1 MLEQICQRLYGWL
14 HKNPVLQG
22 RTVYVCD
29 GSTLRLPHSPELA
42 KFYPPHSNQDGG
54 SHWPFLRI
62 VVLQDVKTGLA
73 MMPQW
78 GKETENEQSLA
89 VHAIAALPAG
99 AVVIGDRNLG
109 IFGVAFAASRCAH
122 DVIVRLTKVRAERL
136 AGRGIEPGYDRNLT
150 WRPSRWDQC
159 GGPYTADASV
169 SGRLICIPAAD
180 PNHTEAIYLFTTLE
194 IPVNQISNL
203 YAQRWN
209 VETDL
214 RSIKQ
219 TVRLQEFSARSVTGL
234 HNELLLAFAAY
245 NLVRAMMCLA
255 AAKANVPP
263 RKISFT
269 NVYALLRTFA
279 GDIYAHRHASC
290 HAPLSCTADRS
301 SDCTRMGKASPGV
314 ISSSGT
320 TRIGMKEV
328 APNCPA

>member
-1 MLEQICQRLYGWL
+1 M
-14 HKNPVLQG
+14 N
-22 RTVYVCD
+22 
-29 GSTLRLPHSPELA
+29 
-42 KFYPPHSNQDGG
+42 N
-54 SHWPFLRI
+54 HWPSTPLRHCRPGR
-62 VVLQDVKTGLA
+62 LSL
-73 MMPQW
+73 
-78 GKETENEQSLA
+78 ETEILESL
-89 VHAIAALPAG
+89 G
-99 AVVIGDRNLG
+99 WR
-109 IFGVAFAASRCAH
+109 FAASRCAH

-159 GGPYTADASV
+159 GGPYAADAAV

-180 PNHTEAIYLFTTLE
+180 PNHTEAIYLFTTLD
-194 IPVNQISNL
+194 IAVNQISNL

-245 NLVRAMMCLA
+245 NLVRAMICLA

>member
-1 MLEQICQRLYGWL
+1 M
-14 HKNPVLQG
+14 N
-22 RTVYVCD
+22 
-29 GSTLRLPHSPELA
+29 
-42 KFYPPHSNQDGG
+42 N
-54 SHWPFLRI
+54 HWPSTPLRHCRPGR
-62 VVLQDVKTGLA
+62 LSL
-73 MMPQW
+73 
-78 GKETENEQSLA
+78 ETEILESL
-89 VHAIAALPAG
+89 G
-99 AVVIGDRNLG
+99 WR
-109 IFGVAFAASRCAH
+109 FAASRCAH

-159 GGPYTADASV
+159 GGPYAADAAV

-180 PNHTEAIYLFTTLE
+180 PNHTEAIYLFTTLD
-194 IPVNQISNL
+194 IAVNQISNL

-245 NLVRAMMCLA
+245 NLVRAMICLA

-290 HAPLSCTADRS
+290 HAPFPVLRTGLQIAQEW
-301 SDCTRMGKASPGV
+301 GKRVRA
-314 ISSSGT
+314 
-320 TRIGMKEV
+320 
-328 APNCPA
+328 